1 MLEGPT
7 RVLVV
12 EDDRDFAESLVIAL
26 GTRKCQVDIA
36 GSGEEA
42 VRKFRHSRY
51 DIAFMD
57 VKLPGMNGVQSLAE
71 ILLVAPDAKV
81 VMMTGFSE
89 QSLLDQALRTGAM
102 DVLLKPFRMRELL
115 GYIDQLQGQPR
126 TTAPGS
132 PPTH

>member
-1 MLEGPT
+1 MQESPT

-42 VRKFRHSRY
+42 VRKFRHDRY

-71 ILLVAPDAKV
+71 ILLVAPDARV

-89 QSLLDQALRTGAM
+89 QSLLEQALSTGAIA
-102 DVLLKPFRMRELL
+102 VLLKPFRMRELL
-115 GYIDQLQGQPR
+115 AYIDQLQDR
-126 TTAPGS
+126 TRPTS
-132 PPTH
+132 PVSPSTH